1 MCFLLCLDHSIMN
14 DSSYFPVSRF
24 TDYNRCNYYYA
35 YGNTPPEDLL
45 QSITADVS
53 EPEVL
58 LLGCGDM
65 RSCLYTLWNNFDP
78 RHSRHFKGVHFVLN
92 DISAAMLARNIVF
105 LYLCAKLPCDKDDV
119 MKWVASFWSI
129 WFCHELLPQHKQV
142 LMDALS
148 QLLEWSKSTESWS
161 ERTDNPL
168 QHFVQFT
175 NSESLAKVHKVWQ
188 RWYKDDR
195 PVKNIRTRRSKF
207 LKLSDADNFQ
217 NAKTHLIRLFGNY
230 LESKLS
236 DIECKYMKREFEIYY
251 QNGFAFVEELLNLP
265 MPASTSA
272 NSTFFEADDGTYNFH
287 GNSFPF
293 RCFFH
298 SFRFSSENLKKLGYP
313 GIPLIAKDETFHQ
326 QPLLAN
332 CIQQFSVWIRSCGEM
347 FSKFKSCILFTFHCS
362 DAVEFCHLLC
372 DCRHNTYCNHLPCL
386 FDVIYTSNLIDYIAT
401 PSLVL
406 AAMSVLK
413 KSGLLFTD
421 TFRHIMVSNT
431 LSGFTK
437 ALFGFES
444 KYLPL
449 ICGIRCIGND
459 DEYSD
464 ELSIKPV
471 PFTAELDVLHSV
483 MSKSLVWQHVTSIP
497 LKQIT
502 AEHFTSMIGTLF
514 SSINHMLTCCMG
526 NHNGSITESLLC
538 TATVMQL
545 LKYFVAQLDV
555 GCYDY
560 TKYQFWTPLCS
571 MLLNEKGLRSFMM
584 SLQSQALLHSLH
596 LHLTVSE
603 VNCPLCNKT
612 PLHDFIS
619 LHSITLE
626 KHAVDRSSYNEPRLS
641 ILIHNVPPVDTVVLK
656 AWKEAITTFDDKVNI
671 HVVDSMAGRETNEK
685 IQLDFYLPAGFLQ
698 EDYCVS
704 VILSNYKAVRSPNS
718 AILMHKKLNN
728 CKVSE
733 NYYSFN
739 QCFQPQPNPVGSTFG
754 EVTQHSG
761 SADNFES
768 VMSLSDQS
776 VSALQHHQLTTK
788 QISSTNIDFIIGSF
802 HIEISYPY
810 PIDYTTMS
818 VKLSRK
824 SKRITV
830 VAHRKQHQFYEEKPI
845 YIVNP
850 DSTLSLP
857 IMLSCKEDEL
867 KHYSMIQFSAKELA
881 IMRRTNRN
889 PMIMSPE
896 INLKETLTTILQQHK
911 ENFFQ
916 LVYDGTPT
924 NVDQWCQHT
933 QCFVVVQ
940 NRLFDLHSRTPC
952 IDLHFCF
959 LTPEKCKTIYR
970 QWISAYENETSMS
983 ELRDILVDKR
993 ECCLLQK
1000 ILNYFAGRTISTL
1013 IKPVSARYKLLVK
1026 YKISQYFTRA
1036 VIYPLYSN
1044 SNTTGLDMPNPFDL
1058 SSLSMSEPSPDQKKC
1073 SFCSKH
1079 SEDLKKCSRCRLTQ
1093 YCNRECQK
1101 KHWGTHKSACFSQKP
1116 M

>member
-1 MCFLLCLDHSIMN
+1 MN
-14 DSSYFPVSRF
+14 DSNYFPVSRF
-24 TDYNRCNYYYA
+24 TDYNYYYA

-58 LLGCGDM
+58 LLGCGDI

-92 DISAAMLARNIVF
+92 DISAAVLARNIIF
-105 LYLCAKLPCDKDDV
+105 LYLCTKMPSDKDD
-119 MKWVASFWSI
+119 MIKWVASFWSI

-148 QLLEWSKSTESWS
+148 QLLEWSKSIESWS
-161 ERTDNPL
+161 ERTDFI
-168 QHFVQFT
+168 QFVT
-175 NSESLAKVHKVWQ
+175 SESLAKVHKVWQ

-195 PVKNIRTRRSKF
+195 PVENVRTCRSKL
-207 LKLSDADNFQ
+207 LKVHNADYFQ
-217 NAKTHLIRLFGNY
+217 KAKTHLIRLFGNY
-230 LESKLS
+230 LEGRLS
-236 DIECKYMKREFEIYY
+236 DSERKRMKREFETYY
-251 QNGFAFVEELLNLP
+251 QNGFAFVEGLLNLP

-287 GNSFPF
+287 GNSFPY

-298 SFRFSSENLKKLGYP
+298 SFQFSSENLKKLGYSVF
-313 GIPLIAKDETFHQ
+313 PLIAKDETFHQ

-347 FSKFKSCILFTFHCS
+347 FSKLKSHNVLFTFHCS
-362 DAVEFCHLLC
+362 DAVEFCHLLY
-372 DCRHNTYCNHLPCL
+372 DCRHCAYSSRFPCL

-406 AAMSVLK
+406 AAMLVLR

-421 TFRHIMVSNT
+421 TFRHMIVSNT

-471 PFTAELDVLHSV
+471 PNTTEFDVLYSV
-483 MSKSLVWQHVTSIP
+483 MTKSLVWQHVTSIP

-502 AEHFTSMIGTLF
+502 AKHFTSMMGILF
-514 SSINHMLTCCMG
+514 SSIYHILTCCMG

-538 TATVMQL
+538 TATAMQL
-545 LKYFVAQLDV
+545 LKSFVTQLDG

-571 MLLNEKGLRSFMM
+571 MLLNEKGLHPFMM
-584 SLQSQALLHSLH
+584 SLQSQALLNGLH
-596 LHLTVSE
+596 LHLIVSE

-612 PLHDFIS
+612 PLCDFIS

-626 KHAVDRSSYNEPRLS
+626 KHAFNMSSYNEPRFS
-641 ILIHNVPPVDTVVLK
+641 ILIHNVPPIDAVVLK
-656 AWKEAITTFDDKVNI
+656 AWKAAIITRDDKVNV
-671 HVVDSMAGRETNEK
+671 HVVDSIAGRETNEK
-685 IQLDFYLPAGFLQ
+685 IQLDFYLPVSFLQ

-704 VILSNYKAVRSPNS
+704 VILTNYGAVPVS

-728 CKVSE
+728 CEVSE
-733 NYYSFN
+733 NHYSFN
-739 QCFQPQPNPVGSTFG
+739 QCFQSQPNPVSPTFG

-761 SADNFES
+761 SADSFES
-768 VMSLSDQS
+768 VLSLSNQS
-776 VSALQHHQLTTK
+776 VSALHHQLTTR
-788 QISSTNIDFIIGSF
+788 QLSSTNIDFIIGSF

-810 PIDYTTMS
+810 PVDYTTMS
-818 VKLSRK
+818 VKVSRK
-824 SKRITV
+824 NKRITV

-857 IMLSCKEDEL
+857 IMLSCKEDDL
-867 KHYSMIQFSAKELA
+867 KHYSLIQFSAKELA

-889 PMIMSPE
+889 PMIMPPE
-896 INLKETLTTILQQHK
+896 INLKETWTTILQQHK

-924 NVDQWCQHT
+924 NVDQLCQHV
-933 QCFVVVQ
+933 QCFIVVQ
-940 NRLFDLHSRTPC
+940 NRLFDLHNRTPC

-959 LTPEKCKTIYR
+959 LTPEKCKTLYR
-970 QWISAYENETSMS
+970 QWISAYENETGLSQ
-983 ELRDILVDKR
+983 LRDIFVDKR
-993 ECCLLQK
+993 ECCLLQN
-1000 ILNYFAGRTISTL
+1000 ILNYFASRTVSTL

-1026 YKISQYFTRA
+1026 HKISQYFTRA

-1044 SNTTGLDMPNPFDL
+1044 NNTTGLEMPNPCDV
-1058 SSLSMSEPSPDQKKC
+1058 SSLSMSEPGTDQRKC
-1073 SFCSKH
+1073 SFCGKH

-1101 KHWGTHKSACFSQKP
+1101 KHWGTHKSVCFPQKP
-1116 M
+1116 V